1 MNFKGLVQ
9 KGVPQIMDITS
20 IKSVLHYLTKNILPT
35 KFETAQQPDPNT
47 VQLCFRGI
55 DSQTW
60 LEVSWN
66 GDSPRI
72 LKIKKPE
79 KIGRESTLSK
89 QIRYGLKY
97 MALVS
102 IDQDNFER
110 VIKFGFVK
118 KPGDEISKY
127 LIFEL
132 MGKHSNIFYLDN
144 KHKIIA
150 VGKQIKSS
158 QSSFRTISTGS
169 IYSGPPVNL
178 KKQPREDETFQSWK
192 DSISIVPE
200 SLKYCLINTYQGV
213 SPILTKQI
221 EVVSKTGN
229 SEIMEK
235 NIDFISDSDL
245 KEIFK
250 NWKIWIIRFKNNK
263 FNFSIFNKD
272 FYCVWFLDKEI
283 NYENKIDLCTGL
295 ENYYD
300 NHLKQKKLKL
310 LEKKIEGIIFKQ
322 TNTEKRNLDIQYNL
336 LKKSENYELYKE
348 KADNIFSLNE
358 LNKRD
363 IIKGQKLYKKS
374 KKLKRSGEL
383 IKERLSIYK
392 TNLERLDEFTT
403 LLENLNSLNHE
414 ELVVR
419 IKLLEEIMEE
429 ICNEFNINIKR
440 QKEYKKSTSE
450 IQSLPIQVDT
460 PTGLKLQV
468 GRNMRQNELISF
480 KFSKKGDLWFHAQES
495 PGSHVVLKS
504 SSQEASEQDLQI
516 AADLAALFSKAKR
529 NIKVPINLV
538 KIKDLQKIKKGG
550 PGCVSFKNGEIIWG
564 NPTRGEDYIKK
575 NLKTVI

>member
-1 MNFKGLVQ
+1 
-9 KGVPQIMDITS
+9 MDITS
-20 IKSVLHYLTKNILPT
+20 IRSVLHYLSKSILPS
-35 KFETAQQPDPNT
+35 KFETAQQPEPNT
-47 VQLCFRGI
+47 IQLCFRGI
-55 DSQTW
+55 DSQAW

-66 GDSPRI
+66 GESPRI
-72 LKIKKPE
+72 LKINKPE

-97 MALVS
+97 MALIS
-102 IDQDNFER
+102 IDQDDFER
-110 VIKFGFVK
+110 VIKFGFAK

-158 QSSFRTISTGS
+158 QSSFRTVSTGS

-178 KKQPREDETFQSWK
+178 KKQPREDESFKSWK

-213 SPILTKQI
+213 SPILTKQL
-221 EVVSKTGN
+221 EVLSKTCN

-235 NIDFISDSDL
+235 NIDFIGDSDL

-250 NWKIWIIRFKNNK
+250 NWKIWINRFKNNN

-272 FYCVWFLDKEI
+272 FYCVWFFNEEI
-283 NYENKIDLCTGL
+283 NWKKKIDLCTGI

-300 NHLKQKKLKL
+300 YHLKQKRLEL
-310 LEKKIEGIIFKQ
+310 LGKKIEGIIFKQ
-322 TNTEKRNLDIQYNL
+322 INIEKKNLNIQYDL
-336 LKKSENYELYKE
+336 LTKSENYEIYKE
-348 KADNIFSLNE
+348 KADNIFSS
-358 LNKRD
+358 NKVKKQD
-363 IIKGQKLYKKS
+363 IIRGQKLYKKS
-374 KKLKRSGEL
+374 KKLKRSREL
-383 IKERLSIYK
+383 IKQRLSIYK
-392 TNLERLDEFTT
+392 TNIERLDEFTT

-414 ELVVR
+414 KLFMR

-440 QKEYKKSTSE
+440 HREDKKSTYE
-450 IQSLPIQVDT
+450 IESSPIQVET

-468 GRNMRQNELISF
+468 GRNMRQNDLISF
-480 KFSKKGDLWFHAQES
+480 KFSRKGDLWFHAQES

-550 PGCVSFKNGEIIWG
+550 PGCVSFKSGEIIWG